1 MTEFIPY
8 SFSVVNKLS
17 QKFFQQERRYNYTT
31 PKTFLELIKLYKSI
45 LNRKRSITQVSI
57 DRLDTG
63 ITKLEKTKADVDI
76 LIESAKVM
84 AVEVE
89 QKVSE
94 ADQFAEKVGIE
105 KEKVT
110 AENDA
115 AQVEAEKCAVI

>member
-1 MTEFIPY
+1 MAKKFLNDIELGSDQIRASVTEFMPY
-8 SFSVVNKLS
+8 SFSIVNKTS
-17 QKFFQQERRYNYTT
+17 QKFFQVERRYNYTT

-45 LNRKRSITQVSI
+45 LNRKRKITQDSI

-89 QKVSE
+89 
-94 ADQFAEKVGIE
+94 
-105 KEKVT
+105 
-110 AENDA
+110 
-115 AQVEAEKCAVI
+115 